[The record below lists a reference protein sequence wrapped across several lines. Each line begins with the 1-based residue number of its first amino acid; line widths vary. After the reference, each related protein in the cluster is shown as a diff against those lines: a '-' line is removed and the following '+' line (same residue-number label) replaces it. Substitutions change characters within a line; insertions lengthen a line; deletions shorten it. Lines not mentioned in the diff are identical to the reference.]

1 MIINCQ
7 QSLILL
13 KITQN
18 EVFRNVELVI
28 LGLARH
34 LDIILSLRVARS

>member
-34 LDIILSLRVARS
+34 LDIILSLGVARS